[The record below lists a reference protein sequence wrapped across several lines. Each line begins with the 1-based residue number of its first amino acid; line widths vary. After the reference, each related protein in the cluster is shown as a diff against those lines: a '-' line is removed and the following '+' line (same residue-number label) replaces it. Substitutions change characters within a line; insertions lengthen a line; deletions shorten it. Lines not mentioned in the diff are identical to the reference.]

1 MANFIELFIS
11 FHGRISRQSW
21 WLGTVILFPL
31 SIAGAALLD
40 PARHSLV
47 SSVVLPPNL
56 AATIWSLL
64 VVFPMT
70 AITVK
75 RFNDRDWPNWLGYG
89 YGLIASVQIIALHFG
104 FLAGPALSTREAIYV
119 SIFGLLGLFIVIVN
133 GFLRGTSGPNRYGP
147 DPLQSS

>member
-1 MANFIELFIS
+1 MANFIELFTS

-21 WLGTVILFPL
+21 WLGIVILFPL

-40 PARHSLV
+40 PARYSLV

-104 FLAGPALSTREAIYV
+104 FLAGPVMSTQETIAIV
-119 SIFGLLGLFIVIVN
+119 IFGLLGLFIVIVN

-147 DPLQSS
+147 DPLSSA

>member
-1 MANFIELFIS
+1 MANFIDLFTS

-21 WLGTVILFPL
+21 WLGIVILFPL

-40 PARHSLV
+40 PERYSLV

-104 FLAGPALSTREAIYV
+104 FLAGPVMSTQETIAIV
-119 SIFGLLGLFIVIVN
+119 IFGLLGLFIVIVN
-133 GFLRGTSGPNRYGP
+133 GFLRGTPGPNRYGP
-147 DPLQSS
+147 DPLQST